1 MNVSLTRELEEFVEQ
16 KVRSGLYQTAS
27 EVVRDG
33 LRLLRERDELRRDQL
48 EALRRDIA
56 VGVDQADRGQVAPL
70 DAKETLARVRRK
82 RQTRTQQD
90 A

>member
-1 MNVSLTRELEEFVEQ
+1 MNVSLTPELKEFVEQ

-70 DAKETLARVRRK
+70 NAKETLAGVRRK